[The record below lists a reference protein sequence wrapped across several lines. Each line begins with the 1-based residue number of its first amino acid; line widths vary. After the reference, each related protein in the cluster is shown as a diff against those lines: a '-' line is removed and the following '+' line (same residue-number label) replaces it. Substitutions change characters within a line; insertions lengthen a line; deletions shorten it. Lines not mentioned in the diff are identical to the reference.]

1 GVGDGCFG
9 GCFGHVQ
16 AAIVESGRPRIPGG
30 GMPIKPQTARRFA
43 RSSPVARYWL
53 AHCEGFW
60 VRGPLKRTVEQ
71 VVGSPDLQN
80 AQALVVRTR
89 GRRRNIP
96 VEAVDV
102 VVPAAREIVVDGQQ
116 VAPTPSSAREHSRE
130 LASAGSRAV
139 TVAAATTA
147 RVTPRAIRSVADVG
161 KAVALLGAIA
171 PPAEPPVLA

>member
-1 GVGDGCFG
+1 
-9 GCFGHVQ
+9 
-16 AAIVESGRPRIPGG
+16 
-30 GMPIKPQTARRFA
+30 
-43 RSSPVARYWL
+43 
-53 AHCEGFW
+53 
-60 VRGPLKRTVEQ
+60 VEQ

-80 AQALVVRTR
+80 AHALVVRTR

-116 VAPTPSSAREHSRE
+116 VAPTPSSAREHSRA

-147 RVTPRAIRSVADVG
+147 RATPRAARSVADGV
-161 KAVALLGAIA
+161 KAVALLGAIGA
-171 PPAEPPVLA
+171 AAAARVLVAVAAQAVYLVALASPP